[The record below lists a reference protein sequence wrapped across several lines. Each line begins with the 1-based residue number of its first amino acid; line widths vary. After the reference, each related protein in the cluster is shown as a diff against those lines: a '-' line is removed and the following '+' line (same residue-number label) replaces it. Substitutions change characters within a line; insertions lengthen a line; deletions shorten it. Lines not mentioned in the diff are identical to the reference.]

1 MLRKKHIAQLV
12 KVALE
17 YLLLFAA
24 AYSGGGCQRAAAAL
38 FWWTLAK
45 VLTFIGIRLFSLKSA
60 PIDKQ
65 ARVFGLSVVLSF
77 LIAYILLYP
86 LFPTHCR

>member
-1 MLRKKHIAQLV
+1 MRKKDLAQLV

-17 YLLLFAA
+17 YLLLFAIT
-24 AYSGGGCQRAAAAL
+24 YNQGCQRTTAVL

-65 ARVFGLSVVLSF
+65 AQVFGVSVGLSF
-77 LIAYILLYP
+77 LIAYVLLYP
-86 LFPTHCR
+86 LFPTHCW